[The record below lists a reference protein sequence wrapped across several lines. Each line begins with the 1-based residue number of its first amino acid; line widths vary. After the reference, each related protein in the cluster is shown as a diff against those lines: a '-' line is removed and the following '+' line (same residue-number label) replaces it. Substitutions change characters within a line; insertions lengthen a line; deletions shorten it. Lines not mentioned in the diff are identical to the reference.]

1 MVDKA
6 IGFELSK
13 KLCKFFG
20 KFRALNEVRFDRF
33 SIQTKARV
41 NNIQYVCFVGLVK
54 VFSLNNLSSSIF
66 ILIIYFYR
74 NKIYIFFF
82 IKP

>member
-13 KLCKFFG
+13 KLCIFFG

-33 SIQTKARV
+33 CIQTKDRV

-54 VFSLNNLSSSIF
+54 VFSLNKLSSSILF
-66 ILIIYFYR
+66 ELFTFTETKFASYFL
-74 NKIYIFFF
+74 
-82 IKP
+82 